1 MKRAPRLVWMQ
12 HRLSLCRLV
21 QDSKVYW
28 VSESSSSVHLLVM
41 AVRSKRME
49 LVVDREESRR
59 CRNTAHELRSHWPIA
74 MW

>member
-28 VSESSSSVHLLVM
+28 VSESSSSVLARDVCSIKTHGIGGRQGRVKT
-41 AVRSKRME
+41 VQKHS
-49 LVVDREESRR
+49 S
-59 CRNTAHELRSHWPIA
+59 
-74 MW
+74 